1 LVAPVAV
8 LATHHLYAVVIFHRR
23 GDTMFGNKDEKR
35 SRLEQMVVLVA
46 KSTGGMTQAALA
58 RALGVTRST
67 VNKDL
72 QILEK
77 RGVRLSQDRRG
88 RLFHQD

>member
-1 LVAPVAV
+1 
-8 LATHHLYAVVIFHRR
+8 
-23 GDTMFGNKDEKR
+23 MFGNKNAKR
-35 SRLEQMVVLVA
+35 NRLEQMVVLVA
-46 KSTGGMTQAALA
+46 KSTGGITQAALA

-72 QILEK
+72 QVLEK

>member
-1 LVAPVAV
+1 
-8 LATHHLYAVVIFHRR
+8 
-23 GDTMFGNKDEKR
+23 MFGNKDEKR